1 MPRLVLLDMTKTI
14 SGSLLVC
21 AGAALFATGALLF
34 NHASSGASVVAAP
47 AGAGAGAA
55 AHVDISGFAFSST
68 KAAPGSSVTVVNRDD
83 ESHTLTSKQGFFDT
97 HAISGRATATF
108 TAPRAPGTYQFFC
121 AIHPSMR
128 GELVV
133 AG

>member
-1 MPRLVLLDMTKTI
+1 MTKTI

-34 NHASSGASVVAAP
+34 NHTSTLTSIVTTPAAVGAP
-47 AGAGAGAA
+47 AR
-55 AHVDISGFAFSST
+55 VDIAGFAFSSARVT
-68 KAAPGSSVTVVNRDD
+68 SGAAVTVTNRDD
-83 ESHTLTSKQGFFDT
+83 ESHTLTSKQGLFDT
-97 HAISGRATATF
+97 HAIHGRKTVTF
-108 TAPRAPGTYQFFC
+108 TAPQAPGTYQFFC

>member
-1 MPRLVLLDMTKTI
+1 MTKTI

-34 NHASSGASVVAAP
+34 NHASSGASVVAAHAGVGAP
-47 AGAGAGAA
+47 AR
-55 AHVDISGFAFSST
+55 VDISGFAFSST

-97 HAISGRATATF
+97 HAISGRKTATF

-133 AG
+133 AR

>member
-1 MPRLVLLDMTKTI
+1 MTKTI

-34 NHASSGASVVAAP
+34 NDASTGTSIVTAPPAVGAP
-47 AGAGAGAA
+47 AR
-55 AHVDISGFAFSST
+55 VDISGFAFS
-68 KAAPGSSVTVVNRDD
+68 AARVAPGASVTVTNRDD
-83 ESHTLTSKQGFFDT
+83 ESHTLTSKHGLFDT
-97 HAISGRATATF
+97 QAIDGRKTVTF

>member
-1 MPRLVLLDMTKTI
+1 MTKTI

-34 NHASSGASVVAAP
+34 NDASAGTSIVTTPAAV
-47 AGAGAGAA
+47 GAA
-55 AHVDISGFAFSST
+55 ARIDIAGFAFSSARVT
-68 KAAPGSSVTVVNRDD
+68 PGAAVTVTNRDD
-83 ESHTLTSKQGFFDT
+83 ESHTLTSKQGLFDT
-97 HAISGRATATF
+97 RAIDGRRTVTF
-108 TAPRAPGTYQFFC
+108 TAPRAPGTYQFIC
-121 AIHPSMR
+121 TIHPSMR